1 MKRSFFT
8 LLTLSCLIFAGAGC
22 YTAGDGGLKVGV
34 PFGKD
39 TIVSRYERP
48 YDQVKRATIAVLK
61 RNGTL
66 TSDDLVKKVL
76 AARIDTHTIWVQLD
90 DSEPKIV
97 KVSVQARTNG
107 GGPDVDMASEIDKQ
121 IYGELITR

>member
-1 MKRSFFT
+1 M
-8 LLTLSCLIFAGAGC
+8 FAGAGC

-48 YDQVKRATIAVLK
+48 YDQVKRAAITVLK
-61 RNGTL
+61 RAGTL
-66 TSDDLVKKVL
+66 TSDDLVKKVIS
-76 AARIDTHTIWVQLD
+76 ARIDTHTIWVQLD
-90 DSEPKIV
+90 DSEPRITR
-97 KVSVQARTNG
+97 VSVQARTSG

>member
-8 LLTLSCLIFAGAGC
+8 LLSLSCLMLVGVGC

-90 DSEPKIV
+90 DSEPRIV